1 MHERGGVI
9 LVNRL
14 TVSHGVLAFVEAE
27 NVNVRTLL
35 RIPESRAVAIEG
47 ETDPYVRSGIC
58 TATGPS
64 GLVRCLTPAR

>member
-1 MHERGGVI
+1 LFETLKLDVCQPR
-9 LVNRL
+9 R
-14 TVSHGVLAFVEAE
+14 
-27 NVNVRTLL
+27 NVNVRTRL

-47 ETDPYVRSGIC
+47 ETDPYVRSSIC